1 MLNPDVDQ
9 PLEDIVERC
18 LSQKPTERYQSMGEL
33 HKDLLGYLGARDAKF
48 HRGKL
53 GSFLKTMLAKDFNRV
68 RKLIKESLLELKA
81 VAEQTTVLPVAAGG
95 EFAGQMP
102 SRDHPVAQ
110 NQGNDQ
116 PRSAVAQEQFVP
128 GLVNADQYLAKG
140 RELVLNDNDRK
151 NVVNLA
157 QKRPQQ
163 PMMRGGN
170 QPMSRAPVKVRT
182 ANRAPHER
190 YHKEPSQLGV
200 NLVLLALLVALLVG
214 AVLLYRSKNFRV
226 GALRDAVTETDRD

>member
-1 MLNPDVDQ
+1 
-9 PLEDIVERC
+9 
-18 LSQKPTERYQSMGEL
+18 
-33 HKDLLGYLGARDAKF
+33 LGYLGARDAKF

-68 RKLIKESLLELKA
+68 RKLIKESLLELRA
-81 VAEQTTVLPVAAGG
+81 VAEQTTILPVAAGA
-95 EFAGQMP
+95 EFAGQAP
-102 SRDHPVAQ
+102 SRDNPVQAQ
-110 NQGNDQ
+110 NSDNQRGA
-116 PRSAVAQEQFVP
+116 SAVQEQFVP
-128 GLVNADQYLAKG
+128 GLVNADQYIAKG

-163 PMMRGGN
+163 PMGRGN
-170 QPMSRAPVKVRT
+170 APAMSRPPVKMRT
-182 ANRAPHER
+182 AGRPAYER

-200 NLVLLALLVALLVG
+200 NLVLLALLVVLLVG

-226 GALRDAVTETDRD
+226 GALRDAVSDTGKD